1 MDFQKIL
8 QKPVNKPN
16 STKEQNTKVEDLFAT
31 SSQKNSNNTT
41 NSDLNI
47 DAY

>member
-1 MDFQKIL
+1 MNFQKIL
-8 QKPVNKPN
+8 QKPVNKPT

-31 SSQKNSNNTT
+31 SSEKNQNNAI

-47 DAY
+47 GAY